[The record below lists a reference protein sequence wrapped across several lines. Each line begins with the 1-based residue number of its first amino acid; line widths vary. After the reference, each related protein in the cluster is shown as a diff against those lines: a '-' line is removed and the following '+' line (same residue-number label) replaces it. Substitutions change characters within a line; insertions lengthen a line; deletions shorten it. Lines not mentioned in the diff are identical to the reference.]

1 MVETLPTS
9 MTIPP
14 LSVATATTRMMASSR
29 NVLML
34 TLLTPQILP
43 PPGQHFIA
51 KQTLVVNLAA
61 FELRRAESVHLFQ
74 AEKWRKLE
82 NP

>member
-1 MVETLPTS
+1 MVEILPTS

-29 NVLML
+29 NML